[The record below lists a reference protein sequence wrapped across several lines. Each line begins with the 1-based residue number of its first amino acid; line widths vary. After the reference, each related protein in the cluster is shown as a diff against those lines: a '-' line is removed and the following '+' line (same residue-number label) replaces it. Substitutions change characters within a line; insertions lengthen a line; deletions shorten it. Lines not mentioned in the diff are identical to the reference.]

1 MTFSCLD
8 WQACISEVQFQG
20 REIRAKQP
28 ISVREGATLAEIMDL
43 FHQADESMDSR
54 EMGHR
59 LLQKSWKPTRNH
71 CEEDK
76 PPLFGLKEMS
86 TQIIDDDCESSTLL
100 AKIAKKTSLAFH
112 QSMRMQARLS
122 GPGRSAGEALREACA
137 GWSVFKNFTPKSWD
151 LMAQI
156 FDRGNTMLEKG
167 HLRIMSTIGLAT
179 SASASEVAKDP
190 RNLSG
195 HCFNVGYIKTPS
207 MKECKCILLE
217 GTAAMIMLPVTDAS
231 TRFVVDIFEDN
242 KKMGQQVMDLP
253 SLLSPLGGTVMMLS
267 QIINSP
273 NGVGFP
279 EKGGWPFH
287 CKVTGWLGR
296 TMVMGSLDS
305 DEKYPLRFYNR
316 ILFTGWSCTS
326 SGQGCMPVK
335 EDHDTTVRRGKTGG
349 VMGCHPYD
357 LNDMKLRGLSADLS
371 ADENKLMADIM
382 EETTAPMVDPRVLQ
396 QISNFWVPCLP
407 IECINQRKKGLHAEG
422 MSYVRVAVM
431 ETPGVPEFIPLVLEA
446 KGQLMSMTNAI
457 NSARPDSD
465 GIVCSVCALGT
476 GVHVLIDVPDY
487 ASPRSGTSKSS
498 VAESAPADTA
508 TPVPRKLTF
517 IDSMK
522 QAMVKIGWP
531 GAGKILL
538 EQQS

>member
-1 MTFSCLD
+1 
-8 WQACISEVQFQG
+8 
-20 REIRAKQP
+20 
-28 ISVREGATLAEIMDL
+28 MDL
-43 FHQADESMDSR
+43 FHQADESMDGR

-59 LLQKSWKPTRNH
+59 LLQKSVFQARKHEAGGKPET
-71 CEEDK
+71 
-76 PPLFGLKEMS
+76 FFALKEMS

-100 AKIAKKTSLAFH
+100 AKIAKKTSMAFH
-112 QSMRMQARLS
+112 QSARMQARLS
-122 GPGRSAGEALREACA
+122 GPGRSGGDALREACA

-151 LMAQI
+151 LMARI

-207 MKECKCILLE
+207 MEKSKCILLE
-217 GTAAMIMLPVTDAS
+217 GTAAMILLPVSDVS
-231 TRFVVDIFEDN
+231 TRYTVDIFEDN
-242 KKMGQQVMDLP
+242 KNMGQKVMDLP
-253 SLLSPLGGTVMMLS
+253 TLLSPLGGTVMMLS
-267 QIINSP
+267 QVINAP

-279 EKGGWPFH
+279 QKGGWPFQ
-287 CKVTGWLGR
+287 CKVSGWLGR
-296 TMVMGSLDS
+296 TMVMNTLDT
-305 DEKYPLRFYNR
+305 DEKFPLRFYNR

-326 SGQGCMPVK
+326 EGQGCLPVK
-335 EDHDTTVRRGKTGG
+335 EHDSTAIHGKESRF
-349 VMGCHPYD
+349 MGCHPYD
-357 LNDMKLRGLSADLS
+357 LNDMRLRGLSADLS
-371 ADENKLMADIM
+371 AEEKQLMADVM

-407 IECINQRKKGLHAEG
+407 IECINQKKKGLHLQG
-422 MSYVRVAVM
+422 VSYVRVAVM
-431 ETPGVPEFIPLVLEA
+431 ETPGVPEYIPLVLEA
-446 KGQLMSMTNAI
+446 KGRLMSMTNAI

-487 ASPRSGTSKSS
+487 ASSS
-498 VAESAPADTA
+498 SAEAMSESAASDA
-508 TPVPRKLTF
+508 GPRKLTF
-517 IDSMK
+517 VDSMK

-531 GAGKILL
+531 GAGNMLL
-538 EQQS
+538 GYQQ